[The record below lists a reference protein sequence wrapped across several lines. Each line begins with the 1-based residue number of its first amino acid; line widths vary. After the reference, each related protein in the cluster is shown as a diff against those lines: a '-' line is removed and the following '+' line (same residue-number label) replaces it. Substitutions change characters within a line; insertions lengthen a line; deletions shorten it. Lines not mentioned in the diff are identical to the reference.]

1 MANFLSEAAQ
11 FNNPQAPYD
20 LNLINSTLAINQQKY
35 DQGEK
40 NYENNLA
47 QLKVQENLLYRD
59 EDKAKFAQNVQGLI
73 NEINGKE
80 GGINWAK
87 RGLTNKINNYT
98 NKALDS
104 YTLDQI
110 GISQTI
116 RAFDTE
122 VAKKREKNDGS
133 YNDTNYAFAQYKA
146 NLGDY
151 LKGKDAQGNRVD
163 KIGNLSY
170 TNYTDGIK
178 LLKDDIDKWGKDYGI
193 HAEWT
198 KEGNKG
204 DLIYTDVKHEVLSK
218 NAVLNRMKSVLN
230 PQIRNQ
236 FGIDAWGYYKGL
248 SEQDFHKDLTQ
259 FYTTENAKEDVNIA
273 RAKGLKIGATKA
285 QITQIDADIVNY
297 NSNKNRNLEKINS
310 GKYNP
315 DEEKTNIYT
324 NSLLGGLAES
334 YQKDD
339 EVQRVTNDSNLDIA
353 KFNSDIQYKKAT
365 LDQGQQRIDIAKES
379 NKIADTTNIV
389 NSGAGVKIDL
399 PEETNKKTATEIVSQ
414 TNANNYSKLVSGLK
428 GESKEYNALTTDAQR
443 SEFIAG
449 ITNPKKGV
457 NINTE
462 NYSAN
467 LIAQIDAF
475 KASSTNIQKA
485 NEKIVG
491 AITPI
496 LINSYNNMIGSKTLD
511 YNNLALTLPLTAK
524 YLKAGLTLDEIQKQ
538 VDVKGNPIGKQTV
551 AMIKHEM
558 AVNHLNFSGTSTE
571 EERHTLE
578 NYAKNLE
585 NQSFLTSQ
593 QKQQM
598 KGKDKANVNGF
609 EGTWDLLSGIGNYIG
624 NEFKHIGSGIYNNV
638 TNNKYGQLEEDK
650 RFYKNQDDLF
660 NQFDRADKKRQ
671 LEALSMNPFKED
683 TSLYEV
689 ERADLGNQKTGGDLK
704 GLMSTALFTATNEKI
719 KEYEKFTPKTYNNEG
734 LAFNPADTKG
744 KKVIESTIL
753 PQIIA
758 LTGTP
763 VELAKGSI
771 ISTQM
776 KPNSSEIQ
784 VTYTAKDSEAKTV
797 TIQGEFMPSVQS
809 ALYMKSPNH
818 INSRLN
824 ENAPSRTITFETP
837 IDSKD
842 KFDLLR
848 KINTNFGDS
857 VISKDL
863 VNTMGAP
870 NSLLETQ
877 VSLIAM
883 GRNAR
888 PEIQNQIAGI
898 STSAYSVD
906 WENRGGTF
914 VGTVKDQNGKTIIID
929 GQESVNVL
937 SKGGSPSDYS
947 HGGARLQTIQLIN
960 DVKKLQI
967 QNLIK

>member
-1 MANFLSEAAQ
+1 MSSYLSEKSE
-11 FNNPQAPYD
+11 F
-20 LNLINSTLAINQQKY
+20 
-35 DQGEK
+35 
-40 NYENNLA
+40 
-47 QLKVQENLLYRD
+47 LKVQSSYNLALVNDVINIKNARFDANVKAGQDAID
-59 EDKAKFAQNVQGLI
+59 EFAKIDVISEDGSREKYVKDRVQGLVDYLNTSGNVNFERGNVQQQI
-73 NEINGKE
+73 RQQTSQILDNKILTDIANTAKYRNFQKEVAKAKE
-80 GGINWAK
+80 GKNGEYNQTNQEYTLEKSGFNNWYKDGNAK
-87 RGLTNKINNYT
+87 GYDNLNYT
-98 NKALDS
+98 N
-104 YTLDQI
+104 YI
-110 GISQTI
+110 
-116 RAFDTE
+116 
-122 VAKKREKNDGS
+122 
-133 YNDTNYAFAQYKA
+133 
-146 NLGDY
+146 
-151 LKGKDAQGNRVD
+151 
-163 KIGNLSY
+163 
-170 TNYTDGIK
+170 DGIK
-178 LLKDDIDKWGKDYGI
+178 LLKDDIDKWGKEYGVY
-193 HAEWT
+193 AEWT

-204 DLIYTDVKHEVLSK
+204 DLIYTDGKHEVLSK
-218 NAVLNRMKSVLN
+218 DAVLNRMRTVLN
-230 PQIRNQ
+230 PQIINQ
-236 FGIDAWGYYKGL
+236 FKIDAWGHYQGI

-273 RAKGLKIGATKA
+273 RAKGLKTGATKA
-285 QITQIDADIVNY
+285 QIAQIDADIANY
-297 NSNKNRNLEKINS
+297 TSNKNRNLEKINA
-310 GKYNP
+310 GNYNL

-324 NSLLGGLAES
+324 SSLLGGLAES

-365 LDQGQQRIDIAKES
+365 LDQGQQRIDIAKEA
-379 NKIADTTNIV
+379 NKIADITNIV
-389 NSGAGVKIDL
+389 NSGAGIKVDL
-399 PEETNKKTATEIVSQ
+399 PDETNKKTSTEIVSQ
-414 TNANNYSKLVSGLK
+414 TNADNYSKLISGLK

-449 ITNPKKGV
+449 ITNPKKGS

-475 KASSTNIQKA
+475 KASSTSIQKA
-485 NEKIVG
+485 NEKIVSV
-491 AITPI
+491 ITPV

-511 YNNLALTLPLTAK
+511 YNNLALTAPLTAK
-524 YLKAGLTLDEIQKQ
+524 YLKVGLTLDEVQKQ
-538 VDVKGNPIGKQTV
+538 IDSKGNPVGKQTV

-558 AVNHLNFSGTSTE
+558 AINHLNFSGISN

-578 NYAKNLE
+578 TYAKNLE
-585 NQSFLTSQ
+585 NQSFLTPQ

-609 EGTWDLLSGIGNYIG
+609 EGTWDLLSGVGNYIG
-624 NEFKHIGSGIYNNV
+624 NEFKHIGSGIYNNI

-650 RFYKNQDDLF
+650 RYYKNQENIY

-689 ERADLGNQKTGGDLK
+689 ERADLGNQKTGGDLV
-704 GLMSTALFTATNEKI
+704 GLMSTALFTATTEKN
-719 KEYEKFTPKTYNNEG
+719 KEYEKSVPKTYNNEG
-734 LAFNPADTKG
+734 LAFNPADIKG
-744 KKVIESTIL
+744 KKIIESTIL
-753 PQIIA
+753 PQIVT

-784 VTYTAKDSEAKTV
+784 VTYTAKGSDPKTI
-797 TIQGEFMPSVQS
+797 TIQGEFMPSVQN

-824 ENAPSRTITFETP
+824 ENAPSRAITFETP
-837 IDSKD
+837 TDSKD

-870 NSLLETQ
+870 NSPLETQ
-877 VSLIAM
+877 VSLRAM
-883 GRNAR
+883 GKDAK
-888 PEIQNQIAGI
+888 PEVQQQIMSI

-914 VGTVKDQNGKTIIID
+914 VGTVKDETGKTIIVD
-929 GQESVNVL
+929 GQEAVSIL

-947 HGGARLQTIQLIN
+947 HGVARLQTIQLIN

>member
-1 MANFLSEAAQ
+1 MSSYLSEKSEFLRVQ
-11 FNNPQAPYD
+11 SSYN
-20 LNLINSTLAINQQKY
+20 LSLINDVLNVKNARFDANVKAGQDAIDEFAKIDVISEDGNREKY
-35 DQGEK
+35 VRD
-40 NYENNLA
+40 
-47 QLKVQENLLYRD
+47 KVQKLTDYLNTSGNVNFERG
-59 EDKAKFAQNVQGLI
+59 NVQQQIRQQTSQILDDKI
-73 NEINGKE
+73 LTDIANT
-80 GGINWAK
+80 AK
-87 RGLTNKINNYT
+87 YRNFQK
-98 NKALDS
+98 
-104 YTLDQI
+104 
-110 GISQTI
+110 
-116 RAFDTE
+116 E
-122 VAKKREKNDGS
+122 VAKAKEGKNGEYNQTNQEYALEKSGFNNWYKDSNAKS
-133 YNDTNYAFAQYKA
+133 YDSLN
-146 NLGDY
+146 
-151 LKGKDAQGNRVD
+151 
-163 KIGNLSY
+163 Y

-178 LLKDDIDKWGKDYGI
+178 LLKDDIDKWGKEYGV

-218 NAVLNRMKSVLN
+218 DAVLNRMKTVLN
-230 PQIRNQ
+230 PQIIKQ
-236 FGIDAWGYYKGL
+236 FSMDAWGHYKGV
-248 SEQDFHKDLTQ
+248 SEQDFHRDLTQ

-273 RAKGLKIGATKA
+273 RAKGLKTGATKA
-285 QITQIDADIVNY
+285 QIAQIDADIANY
-297 NSNKNRNLEKINS
+297 ISNKNRNLEKINN

-324 NSLLGGLAES
+324 SSLLGGLAES

-339 EVQRVTNDSNLDIA
+339 EVQRITNDSNLDIA

-365 LDQGQQRIDIAKES
+365 LDQGQQRIDIAKEA
-379 NKIADTTNIV
+379 NKIADTTNVV
-389 NSGAGVKIDL
+389 NSGAGVKVDL
-399 PEETNKKTATEIVSQ
+399 PDETNKKTATEIVSQ
-414 TNANNYSKLVSGLK
+414 TNADNYSKLVSGLK
-428 GESKEYNALTTDAQR
+428 GESKEYNALTTNAQR

-449 ITNPKKGV
+449 ITNPKKGS

-475 KASSTNIQKA
+475 KASSTSIQKA
-485 NEKIVG
+485 NEKIVST
-491 AITPI
+491 ITPV

-511 YNNLALTLPLTAK
+511 YNNLALTAPITAK

-538 VDVKGNPIGKQTV
+538 VDSKGNPIGKQTV

-558 AVNHLNFSGTSTE
+558 AVNHLNFSGISTE

-578 NYAKNLE
+578 IYAKNLE
-585 NQSFLTSQ
+585 NQSFLTTQ

-598 KGKDKANVNGF
+598 KSKDKANVNGF
-609 EGTWDLLSGIGNYIG
+609 EGTWDLLSGIGNALG
-624 NEFKHIGSGIYNNV
+624 NEVSHLGKSIFNRLRGDEYGQKEESVRYNN
-638 TNNKYGQLEEDK
+638 DS
-650 RFYKNQDDLF
+650 NQIM

-671 LEALSMNPFKED
+671 LEALSMNPFRED

-689 ERADLGNQKTGGDLK
+689 ERADLGNQKTGGDLA
-704 GLMSTALFTATNEKI
+704 GLMSTALVTATSEKS
-719 KEYEKFTPKTYNNEG
+719 KEYEKFVPKTYNNEG

-753 PQIIA
+753 PQIVA

-784 VTYTAKDSEAKTV
+784 VTYTAKDSDPKTI
-797 TIQGEFMPSVQS
+797 TIQGEFIPSVQS

-837 IDSKD
+837 TDSKD
-842 KFDLLR
+842 KFDLLK
-848 KINTNFGDS
+848 KININFGDN

-870 NSLLETQ
+870 NSPLETQ
-877 VSLIAM
+877 VSLRAM
-883 GRNAR
+883 GKNAK
-888 PEIQNQIAGI
+888 PEIQQQIMSI

-914 VGTVKDQNGKTIIID
+914 VGTVKDETGKTIIVD
-929 GQESVNVL
+929 GQEAVGVL